1 MSSFPT
7 TRRRPW
13 TERRIPTTVR
23 SGPAR
28 GKPSGSPTAM
38 KSGYTCGWRHRS
50 AIRLEKTIR
59 LRRDISRI
67 AFRHT
72 LSNPGFAPFHFL
84 WKLHPALAVTSY
96 CVRIKRFP
104 NLTGFPHV
112 TWLACSAVDLC
123 HASILEMYGVW
134 RMARRKGGLTELL
147 DIASA
152 LPWKVSAAL
161 IPISFAFFHVIAGAS
176 DHSAA
181 PTDVAG
187 LGPVVIR
194 AYIHT
199 FACFF
204 STSFPSRF

>member
-1 MSSFPT
+1 
-7 TRRRPW
+7 
-13 TERRIPTTVR
+13 
-23 SGPAR
+23 
-28 GKPSGSPTAM
+28 
-38 KSGYTCGWRHRS
+38 
-50 AIRLEKTIR
+50 
-59 LRRDISRI
+59 
-67 AFRHT
+67 
-72 LSNPGFAPFHFL
+72 
-84 WKLHPALAVTSY
+84 
-96 CVRIKRFP
+96 
-104 NLTGFPHV
+104 
-112 TWLACSAVDLC
+112 
-123 HASILEMYGVW
+123 
-134 RMARRKGGLTELL
+134 MARRKGGLTELL